1 VKPANLVFTSQLRD
15 RIQIVDFGFAAIHQP
30 ADATSARR
38 LHTLCGTPSYLAP
51 ELVRAGGV
59 NSGVRSSK
67 AGYWG
72 PPVDVWALGALLFE
86 LLHNRTA
93 FRGESMAQLHI
104 RIRKGAHTPFGPE
117 ASSRAKKIIKKALTV
132 EVQER
137 ADAMTIAR
145 NLHDSGIKVD
155 AMPS

>member
-1 VKPANLVFTSQLRD
+1 
-15 RIQIVDFGFAAIHQP
+15 
-30 ADATSARR
+30 
-38 LHTLCGTPSYLAP
+38 
-51 ELVRAGGV
+51 
-59 NSGVRSSK
+59 
-67 AGYWG
+67 
-72 PPVDVWALGALLFE
+72 
-86 LLHNRTA
+86 
-93 FRGESMAQLHI
+93 MAQLHI